1 MKRLLRES
9 EEEIMLTL
17 GPSSSLSPDKVRAE
31 TICGVK
37 SKSAGP
43 TGSLPEDN
51 FLPPCCEST
60 DSTTAGERDG
70 DLGQLCVFEQQTSNQ
85 LPLTS
90 AACVSGS
97 DSQELSPASCSEP
110 SEKNQARPPLSRD
123 PGQNCSHG
131 QQEPLGDVVDYII
144 RELQGISRLQS
155 EIAELRQ
162 HLSQV
167 RGSVDEVSSCV
178 DSVLSEIE
186 GLHVGSS
193 SLAKV
198 CDGGKAQEPHVERSR
213 EEAILY
219 LYGLPEHDGENTMEL
234 VDNFLAKHL
243 CVNGMQCNRYIREA
257 YRAGTAPAP
266 RPTVV
271 KLVHLE
277 HRDLILQ
284 KSILLQS
291 VGVRVTTREE
301 PIWPQGCKNPTKDS
315 LSCLQQLQDHS
326 WNSLSQGKPALMMET
341 GNRRYM
347 MGSYQMRTQNQHRG
361 HQVSEQQGLCF
372 PPKDGL
378 AKQNDVPKLQDEV
391 GASGASGAS
400 WVVNDHC
407 SELSPLYQLGES
419 SSVSISKEEDC
430 GKSQIFKQGIEER
443 EACKVTKPQTDCSN
457 KSKDSSCLA
466 LSSSLKAESVNTEDT
481 ILDCEAG
488 LDILSSRQLEDL
500 LADKSRR
507 FTTLSSDSTVEEMII
522 GPETFSNMVHIDLNE
537 EENCAAQVLKDVFD
551 KSSCIL
557 SGSQEDEDVEIKFY
571 STKLSRAIH
580 HFRLALQGVFQKP
593 ENNESISPEDLESNE
608 SGSQSENS
616 DRLLRTASSGGAH
629 DCSVESPGS
638 QGSESFLSVVSGGA
652 GISTQGDQ
660 TPQDPSN
667 VSLASNNSPLANSLL
682 SFSLAPCLGNET
694 CSRPNSPDQGK
705 LSLEQVCAETIYLNK
720 CINNFKNVLREKRL
734 KQKKLLQELV
744 QTASHLSVE
753 DIPSGILSFCVGFQ
767 LTQYGIHLPMG
778 LVHGLNQYKLF

>member
-1 MKRLLRES
+1 
-9 EEEIMLTL
+9 MLTL
-17 GPSSSLSPDKVRAE
+17 GPSSSLSPDKIRAE

-70 DLGQLCVFEQQTSNQ
+70 DLGQLCIFEQQTSNQ

-110 SEKNQARPPLSRD
+110 SEKNQARLLLSRD

-198 CDGGKAQEPHVERSR
+198 CDGEKAQEPHVERSR

-219 LYGLPEHDGENTMEL
+219 LYGLPEHDGENTVEL
-234 VDNFLAKHL
+234 VDSFLAKHL
-243 CVNGMQCNRYIREA
+243 CVNGVQCNRYVREA

-266 RPTVV
+266 RPIVV

-291 VGVRVTTREE
+291 VGVRVATREE

-326 WNSLSQGKPALMMET
+326 WNSLNQGKPALQMET

-347 MGSYQMRTQNQHRG
+347 MGPYQTRTQNQHRG
-361 HQVSEQQGLCF
+361 PQVSEQQGLCF
-372 PPKDGL
+372 PPKNGL
-378 AKQNDVPKLQDEV
+378 AKQDDVSKLQDDV
-391 GASGASGAS
+391 GTSGASR
-400 WVVNDHC
+400 VINDHC
-407 SELSPLYQLGES
+407 AKLSPLSQLGES
-419 SSVSISKEEDC
+419 SSVLMSKEEDC
-430 GKSQIFKQGIEER
+430 GKSQIFKQGSQER
-443 EACKVTKPQTDCSN
+443 EACKVTKPQTDYSD
-457 KSKDSSCLA
+457 KSKDSSCLS
-466 LSSSLKAESVNTEDT
+466 LSSSLKAERVNAEDT
-481 ILDCEAG
+481 ILGCEAG

-537 EENCAAQVLKDVFD
+537 EENCATQVLKDVFD

-557 SGSQEDEDVEIKFY
+557 SGSQEDEDVEIKFH

-580 HFRLALQGVFQKP
+580 HFRLALQGVFQKL

-638 QGSESFLSVVSGGA
+638 QGSESFLSVVSGGV

-660 TPQDPSN
+660 TPQDPSH

-682 SFSLAPCLGNET
+682 SFPLAPCLGNET
-694 CSRPNSPDQGK
+694 CSRPDSPDQSK

-767 LTQYGIHLPMG
+767 LTQYGIRLLMG
-778 LVHGLNQYKLF
+778 LVCGLNQCKLL